1 MKRTDFL
8 VLFKRLL
15 FFVVVVMVAYAFA
28 NALPWIMVLSSVSW
42 NLASL

>member
-1 MKRTDFL
+1 MKKADFL
-8 VLFKRLL
+8 VLLKRLL
-15 FFVVVVMVAYAFA
+15 VFMAVIMVAYVIE